1 MARIL
6 LLSELLILYFLYTF
20 SPTVYNP
27 GFCTGV
33 LVLVA
38 IAILTTGFHIKRYT
52 PDIHHRVF
60 RPAYLF
66 FIAFFI
72 VNFQVFIDLLVGN
85 LSPDHRVFV
94 GSDNI
99 NKGVIFSS
107 ISFISLLY
115 GYICTNKG
123 YKTYNRIYYFKNST
137 IKAIA
142 WLSVVLLWLFIKEC
156 GLTNLISGNIY
167 KNLGDINLD
176 TTVRSEV
183 ILRILFAAEII
194 MISYKLR
201 NNKTALSAINF
212 VRQFPISFIITYSIY
227 IALRLLS
234 GVRSSVISSLLLIA
248 FAYVF
253 ANRSTIRNWIAITTA
268 CIMAISLSII
278 GIARGQI
285 ENYSITDKYSVAK
298 EIFSDR
304 MTSIS
309 PWTKELANSVFCNQV
324 AIDLAKADPAIFR
337 YGFFQLNYILRFFVP
352 GLILDSA
359 HLIPKED
366 TSSAIFLTISR
377 YGYDATSGL
386 GTTINADFF
395 LDFGIIGMVFCLF
408 GIGVFLKKIDLTIF
422 ANSGM
427 GQLSIM
433 AAAIVIIM
441 SANVVYLPRSALLP
455 ALRSAIYT
463 IIFLYIL
470 SSKKS
475 SRPC

>member
-38 IAILTTGFHIKRYT
+38 IAILTTDLHIKHYT
-52 PDIHHRVF
+52 PNLHHRVF

-107 ISFISLLY
+107 ISLISLLY

-142 WLSVVLLWLFIKEC
+142 WLSVVLLWLFIQEC

-167 KNLGDINLD
+167 RNLGDISLD

-194 MISYKLR
+194 MVSYKLR

-212 VRQFPISFIITYSIY
+212 VRQFPIVFTIIYSIY

-234 GVRSSVISSLLLIA
+234 GVRSSVISSLLLIV

-253 ANRSTIRNWIAITTA
+253 ANRRTIRNWIAITAA

-278 GIARGQI
+278 GIARGLI
-285 ENYSITDKYSVAK
+285 KDYSITDKYSVAK
-298 EIFSDR
+298 EIFNDR
-304 MTSIS
+304 ITSIS
-309 PWTKELANSVFCNQV
+309 PWTKELANSVFCNQLS
-324 AIDLAKADPAIFR
+324 IDLTETDPSTFH
-337 YGFFQLNYILRFFVP
+337 YGLFQLNYILRFFIP
-352 GLILDSA
+352 GFILDSA
-359 HLIPKED
+359 HLMPKED
-366 TSSAIFLTISR
+366 VSSAIFLTISR
-377 YGYDATSGL
+377 HGYNATAGL

-395 LDFGIIGMVFCLF
+395 LDFGIIGMAFCLF

-441 SANVVYLPRSALLP
+441 SANVVYLPRGTLLP
-455 ALRSAIYT
+455 ALRSVTYT
-463 IIFLYIL
+463 IIVLYML
-470 SSKKS
+470 SSK
-475 SRPC
+475 RPYKPC